1 MTIKDAVFA
10 EWEPTE
16 EQKDDLYKYGAA
28 TLPDGRVLMNYQSS
42 EFKKVYAPQEG
53 IDLRVEM
60 AQISVGETI
69 IDGKIFNGFPK
80 LPDEKIFY
88 MVNVE
93 LGPFIPEKNNKV
105 FADLSDAI
113 DYFTK
118 SLNSLYCLLLQK
130 TN

>member
-42 EFKKVYAPQEG
+42 AFKKVYAPQDG

-93 LGPFIPEKNNKV
+93 LGSFIPEKNNKV

-113 DYFTK
+113 DYFNK
-118 SLNSLYCLLLQK
+118 IAKFFILSPSSED
-130 TN
+130 